1 MDKLIP
7 AWDEK
12 YSINDEKIDAQHQ
25 KLFELAAK
33 IENAVYKFVQ
43 RDELKE
49 ILPNSLII

>member
-7 AWDEK
+7 VWDEK

-33 IENAVYKFVQ
+33 
-43 RDELKE
+43 
-49 ILPNSLII
+49 